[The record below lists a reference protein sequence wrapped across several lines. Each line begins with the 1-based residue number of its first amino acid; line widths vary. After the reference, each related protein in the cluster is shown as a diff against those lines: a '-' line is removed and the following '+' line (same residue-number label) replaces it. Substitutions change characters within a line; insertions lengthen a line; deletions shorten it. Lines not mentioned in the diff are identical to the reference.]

1 MLPGFLIS
9 FIKLKQDF
17 SAGQIY
23 VQGESKRVN
32 SEILHIIK
40 HFLAISILTNNF
52 SSARLI
58 LLHKTRRV
66 NHIRDTLDG
75 LGQSYTGYTRRAG
88 TSN

>member
-17 SAGQIY
+17 SVGQIY

-40 HFLAISILTNNF
+40 HFFGNLNLN
-52 SSARLI
+52 
-58 LLHKTRRV
+58 K
-66 NHIRDTLDG
+66 
-75 LGQSYTGYTRRAG
+75 
-88 TSN
+88 